1 MTVSDGY
8 YAEWAGL
15 RRRAQDYGD
24 ERDFLREAYT
34 SLGEAFLR
42 EGRPLGDDQYGA
54 ELEKNLP
61 RIRERI
67 FDAFDAYIQEIGGV
81 RKRLGVSAA
90 VYEAA
95 DQAGTLPSSP
105 SGV

>member
-1 MTVSDGY
+1 MTVPGGY

-15 RRRAQDYGD
+15 RRRARYYGD
-24 ERDFLREAYT
+24 ERDFLREEYAAL
-34 SLGEAFLR
+34 SEAFLR

-61 RIRERI
+61 RVRQGI
-67 FDAFDAYIQEIGGV
+67 FDAFNAYIEEIGDV
-81 RKRLGVSAA
+81 QERLRANAA

-95 DQAGTLPSSP
+95 NQASSL
-105 SGV
+105 SSADV

>member
-1 MTVSDGY
+1 MTVPDGY

-24 ERDFLREAYT
+24 EHDFLREAYI

-42 EGRPLGDDQYGA
+42 EGRPLGSDQYGA

-61 RIRERI
+61 RIREGI
-67 FDAFDAYIQEIGGV
+67 FDAFAAYIEEIDGV
-81 RKRLGVSAA
+81 RKRLGANAA

-95 DQAGTLPSSP
+95 DQAGSLPSSP
-105 SGV
+105 SGT